1 MSWFSGFENIVRVDV
16 PLREFTWYRLGGPA
30 RWFGEPR
37 DEGELAALL
46 ARVRDND
53 IPWRILGGGTNV
65 IVRDAGFAGLVIH
78 LAGPV
83 FERIEFDDEIVHAG
97 AAADLPKLVSTTIK
111 RNLVGLEALAGIPG
125 SVGGAVRMNAGGRHG
140 EIGRFVRE
148 VRVLEPEGQVVTRA
162 ADEIGFAYRNTRLG
176 AGIVL
181 SVTLKLQ
188 RGDGQRAL
196 GRYHEILA
204 ERQRSQ
210 PPLAARSAGCVFKN
224 PPQHAAGRLL
234 DEAGLKGV
242 RAGGAE
248 ISTRHAN
255 FILAHDDATAD
266 DVLNLIQL
274 AKDRVRE
281 ATGIE
286 LEPEVE
292 IW

>member
-1 MSWFSGFENIVRVDV
+1 MSWFSGFESIVRVDV

-30 RWFGEPR
+30 RWFCEPR
-37 DEGELAALL
+37 DADGLAALL
-46 ARVRDND
+46 ARAREND

-65 IVRDAGFAGLVIH
+65 IVRDTGFDGAVIH
-78 LAGPV
+78 LTGPV
-83 FERIEFDDEIVHAG
+83 FERVEFDDELVYAG
-97 AAADLPKLVSTTIK
+97 AAADFPKLLSATLK
-111 RNLVGLEALAGIPG
+111 HDLVGLEVLPGIPG

-148 VRVLEPEGQVVTRA
+148 VRVLEPEGQVVIRT
-162 ADEIGFAYRNTRLG
+162 ADEIGFAYRHTNLG
-176 AGIVL
+176 DCVVL
-181 SVTLKLQ
+181 GVTLRLQ
-188 RGDGQRAL
+188 RGDGEHAL
-196 GRYHEILA
+196 TRYREILA
-204 ERQRSQ
+204 ERQRNQ
-210 PPLAARSAGCVFKN
+210 PPLAARSAGCIFKN
-224 PPQHAAGRLL
+224 PPQGAAGRLL

-242 RAGGAE
+242 RVGGAE